1 MVEKLLLNQN
11 LLIVHVLQRKRTRLV
26 KVRIWKYDKFGSG
39 IWENTKLN
47 VKWWFLSID
56 CLLELSKVN
65 DTEPQDLSDALE
77 TEKELEN
84 STINPSSPSIT
95 SGTEF
100 YKTTDKIAGNDSKT
114 ESVNKSSNLTEE
126 KKDIKVFQM
135 LGKIEFLSF
144 ANVKYKLIL
153 FKSSILFFEYQFYTF
168 SGGVPHASRV
178 IWDPEKY
185 IDIDYK
191 GKDISSKKKNRKDSF
206 LGNEKKGIAFLLYEY
221 KIYELKY

>member
-1 MVEKLLLNQN
+1 MITL
-11 LLIVHVLQRKRTRLV
+11 
-26 KVRIWKYDKFGSG
+26 KF
-39 IWENTKLN
+39 IIITKLD
-47 VKWWFLSID
+47 VKWWFLCIH
-56 CLLELSKVN
+56 CLLEFSKVN

-144 ANVKYKLIL
+144 ANVKYKFFFNSIQIIHSFLRI
-153 FKSSILFFEYQFYTF
+153 SIL
-168 SGGVPHASRV
+168 
-178 IWDPEKY
+178 Y
-185 IDIDYK
+185 IFRW
-191 GKDISSKKKNRKDSF
+191 SSTC
-206 LGNEKKGIAFLLYEY
+206 L
-221 KIYELKY
+221 

>member
-1 MVEKLLLNQN
+1 MTSLGQGF
-11 LLIVHVLQRKRTRLV
+11 I
-26 KVRIWKYDKFGSG
+26 
-39 IWENTKLN
+39 TKLD
-47 VKWWFLSID
+47 VKWWFLCIH
-56 CLLELSKVN
+56 CLLEFSKVN

-135 LGKIEFLSF
+135 LGKIEFLSS
-144 ANVKYKLIL
+144 ANVKYKFLNSIQIIHSFL
-153 FKSSILFFEYQFYTF
+153 RISIL
-168 SGGVPHASRV
+168 
-178 IWDPEKY
+178 Y
-185 IDIDYK
+185 IFRW
-191 GKDISSKKKNRKDSF
+191 SSTCV
-206 LGNEKKGIAFLLYEY
+206 
-221 KIYELKY
+221 